1 MPHTMHDVH
10 SIEDLAVQ
18 ATRSAISQILQRHL
32 YNPDHAADFVSRL
45 RGFVDAT
52 PHVIRHHRATQ
63 CFLDTAVHLCGKE
76 DATPQSL
83 RYNLLEIFTEQPQLS
98 HILELDPEFDPR
110 GFWAYDPAEERYGLV
125 TSFDTDASF
134 VQLCMM
140 DEINAEGRTTLQNRL
155 PSRVRLVPSYL
166 PLDF

>member
-1 MPHTMHDVH
+1 MPHTLHDVH
-10 SIEDLAVQ
+10 SIEDLAIQ

-63 CFLDTAVHLCGKE
+63 YFLETAGRLCDKKN
-76 DATPQSL
+76 ATPQSL
-83 RYNLLEIFTEQPQLS
+83 RYNLLEIFSGNPQLS
-98 HILELDPEFDPR
+98 DVIKLDPDFNPA
-110 GFWAYDPAEERYGLV
+110 GFWACETTDQKVGIISRYDA
-125 TSFDTDASF
+125 DMSF
-134 VQLCMM
+134 VQLCVME
-140 DEINAEGRTTLQNRL
+140 EISESGRTELLNLPLNR
-155 PSRVRLVPSYL
+155 VQLVPAYL

>member
-1 MPHTMHDVH
+1 MPHTLHDVR

-18 ATRSAISQILQRHL
+18 ATRAALSQTHQRHL
-32 YNPDHAADFVSRL
+32 YSPDHAADFVSRL

-52 PHVIRHHRATQ
+52 PHVIHYHRATQ
-63 CFLDTAVHLCGKE
+63 CFLDTAERLADKK
-76 DATPQSL
+76 DAAPQSL
-83 RYNLLEIFTEQPQLS
+83 GYNLLEIFTEQPQLAA
-98 HILELDPEFDPR
+98 ILELDPEFDPR
-110 GFWAYDPAEERYGLV
+110 GFWAYDPAEGRFGLI
-125 TSFDTDASF
+125 TSFDMGASF

-155 PSRVRLVPSYL
+155 PSRVRLVPSFL